1 MPVLFLLVVFLMVYA
16 LTLPGSKA
24 GVDYL
29 LKPDFSKLT
38 ASAVASAMGQ
48 SFFSLSLGVGTILT
62 YASYVHEKENLLTT
76 GLGTAGFDL
85 LFALIAGFAV
95 MPAVFAAGI
104 EPAAGPGLVFETLPY
119 IFAKMGA
126 STQWL
131 SGVVSILFFLTI
143 LVAAVSSA
151 ISMLEV
157 GVAYLVEEKHFS
169 RTKAVCVLF
178 AGCWL
183 LGALCSL
190 SFGPFANVKILG
202 ETLFSFCDK
211 LTSNFLMAF
220 GGLLF
225 TLFAGWRMKKADVR
239 GELRAGKAFGLLYFL
254 IRYIAPAAIIVI
266 FLTNLFL

>member
-1 MPVLFLLVVFLMVYA
+1 
-16 LTLPGSKA
+16 
-24 GVDYL
+24 
-29 LKPDFSKLT
+29 
-38 ASAVASAMGQ
+38 
-48 SFFSLSLGVGTILT
+48 
-62 YASYVHEKENLLTT
+62 
-76 GLGTAGFDL
+76 
-85 LFALIAGFAV
+85 
-95 MPAVFAAGI
+95 
-104 EPAAGPGLVFETLPY
+104 
-119 IFAKMGA
+119 
-126 STQWL
+126 
-131 SGVVSILFFLTI
+131 
-143 LVAAVSSA
+143 
-151 ISMLEV
+151 MLEV

-190 SFGPFANVKILG
+190 SFGPLANVKILG